1 MNKNEWDKSLI
12 EHFAPKKAGLNLD
25 LLMEMVAEV
34 MDGGLTLVSEEKE
47 GVARTYTI
55 KQIPMIPVSELGW
68 ANNADGDGG
77 GSQRTLLE
85 DWLKNIQGTGF
96 QEKLDGVTERMR
108 AGFGEIPKTAD
119 AKYIQ
124 EVMSYLVF
132 VKTLTM
138 AITNFNASAA
148 GFNFEAFL
156 ATLMAG
162 SQIPASGAKTIA
174 DFTADIDGSVVPISL
189 KLYTEGQLE
198 VGGSFTDLV
207 NDLAVPNESWA
218 SWAASPEYDGG
229 AMKYIVCTK
238 DFEKSDDPL
247 ARSGKINFYE
257 FDVSRKNVFRLLAE
271 SSKAGREMISSSE
284 SFMVALSEWDKTK
297 QGTAPDLAS
306 TLPTKTAIGA
316 ANELATK
323 LAEVLRQELIPQ
335 MAEAG
340 LDQEKAA
347 SVVAELIELYADNIE
362 SSKNPRK
369 LGSAAQVKMSIAKAL
384 YGQEANTRNKE
395 QKAVFEPILTKV
407 DELFRNFKEDYL
419 KKMDKRGE
427 AISEIK
433 WVFGREPRLVEWYE
447 SLSPEAK
454 AIALKNTRGFLT
466 TGHWKI
472 PNKAAITAGGGKP
485 FAVMPIGAKYVQALL
500 EQVRNEVMDE
510 IFSIFDNMARMSEKL
525 NSFFANGLK
534 EKGEAKVGAEAGEE
548 AAETTKKV
556 ADIK

>member
-1 MNKNEWDKSLI
+1 MNKNEWDSSLM

-34 MDGGLTLVSEEKE
+34 MDSGVTLLSEEKE
-47 GVARTYTI
+47 AVARTYTI

-68 ANNADGDGG
+68 ANNDDGDGG
-77 GSQRTLLE
+77 GSQRALLE
-85 DWLKNIQGTGF
+85 DWLRNIQGTGF

-108 AGFGEIPKTAD
+108 AGFGEIPKTGD

-132 VKTLTM
+132 IKTLTM

-174 DFTADIDGSVVPISL
+174 DFTADIRGDVVPVSL
-189 KLYTEGQLE
+189 KLYTAGQLE

-207 NDLAVPNESWA
+207 NDLAAPNESWA
-218 SWAASPEYDGG
+218 AWAASPEYDGG

-257 FDVSRKNVFRLLAE
+257 FDISRKNVFRLLAE

-316 ANELATK
+316 SNELATK
-323 LAEVLRQELIPQ
+323 LAEMLVRALVPQ
-335 MAEAG
+335 IVDAGIEQAQAESIAR
-340 LDQEKAA
+340 E
-347 SVVAELIELYADNIE
+347 VVELYADSIE
-362 SSKNPRK
+362 STGKANS
-369 LGSAAQVKMSIAKAL
+369 LGKDAQIKMAILRPL
-384 YGQEANTRNKE
+384 YGDSASTGNREQGALANS
-395 QKAVFEPILTKV
+395 ILPMVKKI
-407 DELFRNFKEDYL
+407 FNSFKENYL
-419 KKMDKRGE
+419 KKVDKRGE

-447 SLSPEAK
+447 DLSAEAK

-510 IFSIFDNMARMSEKL
+510 VFSIFDNMARMSEKL

-548 AAETTKKV
+548 AATTAKKV
-556 ADIK
+556 AGLK